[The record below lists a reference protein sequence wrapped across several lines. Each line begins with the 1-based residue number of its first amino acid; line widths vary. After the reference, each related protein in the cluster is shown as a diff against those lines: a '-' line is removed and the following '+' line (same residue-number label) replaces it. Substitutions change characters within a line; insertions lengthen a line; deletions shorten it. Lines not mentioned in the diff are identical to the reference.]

1 MSDQGEQKPKLVVD
15 EDWKAQVEAE
25 RETLRE
31 QEQKQEAAAAEA
43 PASPTDAAS
52 SPDASRPAAQEPGE
66 SQLPPASF
74 PLLVS
79 SMATQAAM
87 ALGQLAIPGEDK
99 PVVRPELARHYI
111 DLLGVLEE
119 KTKGN
124 LTPEESKMLEGV
136 LHELR
141 MLFLQVRNQPSS

>member
-1 MSDQGEQKPKLVVD
+1 MSEQEQQKPKLVVD

-25 RETLRE
+25 RETLRA
-31 QEQKQEAAAAEA
+31 QEHQQEKEAEEKAPAGEATAAE
-43 PASPTDAAS
+43 TT
-52 SPDASRPAAQEPGE
+52 AAQGPEEVAG
-66 SQLPPASF
+66 LPPASF
-74 PLLVS
+74 PVLVS

-87 ALGQLAIPGEDK
+87 ALGQIAIPGEEQ

-124 LTPEESKMLEGV
+124 LTPEESSMLGGV

-141 MLFLQVRNQPSS
+141 MLFLQVKNQPSP

>member
-25 RETLRE
+25 RETLRA
-31 QEQKQEAAAAEA
+31 QEQQEKEAEKKEPAGEAASETKSA
-43 PASPTDAAS
+43 P
-52 SPDASRPAAQEPGE
+52 RPEEVAG
-66 SQLPPASF
+66 LPPASF
-74 PLLVS
+74 PVLIS

-87 ALGQLAIPGEDK
+87 ALGQIAIPGEEN
-99 PVVRPELARHYI
+99 PAVHPARHYI

-124 LTPEESKMLEGV
+124 LTDEESKMLGGV

-141 MLFLQVRNQPSS
+141 MLFLQVKNQPSPENP